1 MSIENLFTQP
11 LVTGEKIVLRNEGT
25 GIGPVARKDDVGFAF
40 KSIKAGAGIVVKQN
54 GDDIVI
60 TNSGTLQQ
68 SFLTLTESPANFTGA
83 NGKFLS
89 YNSVTGKLE
98 FAVVPPQYGSML
110 DLSDTPTSYS
120 GMDHRYLRVDA
131 PNNKVIFY
139 DLEANL
145 ITPLTTRVSANEVA
159 IGILQNRK
167 IVTIGTAPPLVAV
180 EGDFWFNAEDGS
192 LYIAYGA
199 SPVSWIEVGSAEPVL
214 PPVTSYDYGGTFEGT
229 PTANQVIYRW
239 RPPVAHTLKDE
250 FAGCT
255 FTCDTA
261 PTATFSCQVFVG
273 GVHVGDWHISTAK
286 NYTLITLGTEVTVP
300 ANTEVKIVAPAVPVT
315 GISGIMMAF
324 IGDRQQ

>member
-1 MSIENLFTQP
+1 MATENLFTQQ
-11 LVTGEKIVLRNEGT
+11 LVTGESVVLRNSGGGVGT
-25 GIGPVARKDDVGFAF
+25 VARKDDLGFAF
-40 KSIKAGAGIVVKQN
+40 RSIAAGAGIHVTQN
-54 GDDIVI
+54 DDAIVI

-68 SFLTLTESPANFTGA
+68 SFLQLTEAPVNFTGA

-98 FAVVPPQYGSML
+98 FNSVPPQYGAL
-110 DLSDTPTSYS
+110 TNLSDTPASYT
-120 GMDHRYLRVDA
+120 GMDHRYLKVDET
-131 PNNKVIFY
+131 NSKIQFY

-145 ITPLTTRVSANEVA
+145 INPLVDRVSALETTTVQ
-159 IGILQNRK
+159 LQNRK
-167 IVTIGTAPPLVAV
+167 FVTVSDTAPLTAN
-180 EGDFWFNAEDGS
+180 EGDFWFDATDGT
-192 LYIAYGA
+192 LFVRYGDPGA
-199 SPVSWIEVGSAEPVL
+199 WLETGSAEPVL
-214 PPVTSYDYGGTFEGT
+214 PPVTEYDYGGSFEGT

-255 FTCDTA
+255 FTSDTA

-286 NYTLITLGTEVTVP
+286 NYTLITLATEVQVA
-300 ANTEVKIVAPAVPVT
+300 ANTEVKIVAPAIPDATIT
-315 GISGIMMAF
+315 GICMAF